1 MSNNPSP
8 ELCPCGSGK
17 LFADCCEPVILGAR
31 KAKTPEELMRAR
43 YSAYATCHVDFILD
57 STHPEQRAT
66 CDRQEVKNWAEQS
79 EWDGFTILRTER
91 GGEKDSDGIVEF
103 VAHYKNRNMQMEHH
117 EISEFRRSGGEWFFY
132 DGAIVGP
139 KPYVRTAPKV
149 GPNDPCPCGSG
160 KKYKKC
166 CGK

>member
-1 MSNNPSP
+1 M
-8 ELCPCGSGK
+8 
-17 LFADCCEPVILGAR
+17 LFR
-31 KAKTPEELMRAR
+31 
-43 YSAYATCHVDFILD
+43 S
-57 STHPEQRAT
+57 
-66 CDRQEVKNWAEQS
+66 QEVKNWAEQS
-79 EWDGFTILRTER
+79 EWDSITILRTER

-103 VAHYKNRNMQMEHH
+103 VARYKNRNMQMEHH

>member
-1 MSNNPSP
+1 MSINTNPD
-8 ELCPCGSGK
+8 LCPCGSGEH
-17 LFADCCEPVILGAR
+17 FADCCEPVILGAR

-79 EWDGFTILRTER
+79 EWEGINILRTER

-103 VAHYKNRNMQMEHH
+103 VARYKNRNMQMEHH

-139 KPYVRTAPKV
+139 KPYVRTTPKV
-149 GPNDPCPCGSG
+149 GPNDPCP
-160 KKYKKC
+160 
-166 CGK
+166 